1 MKREP
6 RQRLWSAAASDP
18 VLRASSIP
26 KGLRPPAQ
34 GCDSSRR
41 SQAKVEERA
50 TLGKTFRDR
59 TNPERVVPRA
69 SQIRRSIL
77 MLLPLAI
84 LSPRMAE
91 ADAGFVRLREAQ
103 GPFVVTVF
111 TPFQVCHSTPI
122 DISLMVQ
129 RRDTGELVLD
139 ATVDLHLVP
148 PAGGVIQT
156 TDPVCTS
163 SNQAMLNA
171 LSLTTNNS
179 LTVRAL
185 RAGASAQFLYAV
197 QILFPT
203 AGDWQLQ
210 ASIREGEQGVNI
222 AGPLPVGSPAGRLG
236 SLWPFLAFPPLVI
249 ALFVI
254 NQCLQRRRIRT
265 TAKETVRRLD
275 KIALSRKALP
285 VGE

>member
-1 MKREP
+1 MRTRP
-6 RQRLWSAAASDP
+6 RQLAR
-18 VLRASSIP
+18 IP
-26 KGLRPPAQ
+26 TGFRNKAQ

-41 SQAKVEERA
+41 SQAKAEERA
-50 TLGKTFRDR
+50 TLGKTCRDR
-59 TNPERVVPRA
+59 TNPEGVVPLPGA
-69 SQIRRSIL
+69 SQVWRNVIIL
-77 MLLPLAI
+77 VLLAI
-84 LSPRMAE
+84 LTPMVAE
-91 ADAGFVRLREAQ
+91 ADGGFVRLREAQ

-111 TPFQVCHSTPI
+111 TPFQVCHSTPT

-156 TDPVCTS
+156 TDPVCS
-163 SNQAMLNA
+163 STNQAMLTA
-171 LSLTTNNS
+171 FTLTTNSS

-185 RAGASAQFLYAV
+185 RAPAGAQFLYAAR
-197 QILFPT
+197 ILFPM

-222 AGPLPVGSPAGRLG
+222 AGQLPVGSPAGRLS

-254 NQCLQRRRIRT
+254 NQWLLSRRIRT

>member
-1 MKREP
+1 M
-6 RQRLWSAAASDP
+6 
-18 VLRASSIP
+18 
-26 KGLRPPAQ
+26 
-34 GCDSSRR
+34 
-41 SQAKVEERA
+41 
-50 TLGKTFRDR
+50 
-59 TNPERVVPRA
+59 
-69 SQIRRSIL
+69 
-77 MLLPLAI
+77 
-84 LSPRMAE
+84 
-91 ADAGFVRLREAQ
+91 
-103 GPFVVTVF
+103 
-111 TPFQVCHSTPI
+111 
-122 DISLMVQ
+122 
-129 RRDTGELVLD
+129 RDTGEVVLD
-139 ATVDLHLVP
+139 VTVDLHLVP

-275 KIALSRKALP
+275 KIALSRRALP